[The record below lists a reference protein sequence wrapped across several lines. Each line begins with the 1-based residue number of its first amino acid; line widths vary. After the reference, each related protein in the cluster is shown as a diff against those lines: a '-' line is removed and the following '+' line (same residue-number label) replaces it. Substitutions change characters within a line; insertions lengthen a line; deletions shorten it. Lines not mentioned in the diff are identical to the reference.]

1 MEELTGKT
9 TTHVVSAAPLGDEQI
24 AALKDVLSR
33 KTGKDIELSPSIDP
47 SLIGGLYISVDGFV
61 LDGTV
66 KKQLRDMESSL
77 VRGGRP
83 E

>member
-47 SLIGGLYISVDGFV
+47 SLIGGLYISVD
-61 LDGTV
+61 
-66 KKQLRDMESSL
+66 
-77 VRGGRP
+77 
-83 E
+83 